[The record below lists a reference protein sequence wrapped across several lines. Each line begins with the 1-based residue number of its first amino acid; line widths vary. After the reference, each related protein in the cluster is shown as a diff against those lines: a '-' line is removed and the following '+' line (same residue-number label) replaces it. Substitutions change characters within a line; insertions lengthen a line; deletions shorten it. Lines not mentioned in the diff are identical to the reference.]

1 MVVSPLSHRPFSVI
15 WGGSIIHT
23 IICRVHLMPD
33 INAHR
38 HATAEFW
45 LGVRHELPLQ
55 LGVIPFGLV
64 FGILGLASGLTG
76 LQTILLSSILFGG
89 ASQVVFAQ
97 LWAAGVPPL
106 VVGGSVGVVN
116 LRHVLYS
123 ASMAQYLRHLP
134 LRWRILLGY
143 LLTDEAYAVSIKR
156 FQDGPHSPY
165 QHYHLLGSGVTLWVA
180 WQASTIAGVIAGTT
194 IPDSWS
200 LSFAIPLTFIA
211 VVAPSIRRRADLVAC
226 VVAATLSLLCQPL
239 PWKSWIMVAACGGVA
254 AGWLTHYQTQKQDR
268 ITADNDRGMS

>member
-1 MVVSPLSHRPFSVI
+1 MVVPPLSHRPFSVK
-15 WGGSIIHT
+15 WAGSIIHT
-23 IICRVHLMPD
+23 INCRVHLMPD

-180 WQASTIAGVIAGTT
+180 WQTSTITGVMAGTT

-226 VVAATLSLLCQPL
+226 VVAATLSLICQPL
-239 PWKSWIMVAACGGVA
+239 PWNSWIMIAACGGVA
-254 AGWLTHYQTQKQDR
+254 AGWLTHHHTQRQDR

>member
-1 MVVSPLSHRPFSVI
+1 
-15 WGGSIIHT
+15 
-23 IICRVHLMPD
+23 MPD

-38 HATAEFW
+38 HATSEFW

-106 VVGGSVGVVN
+106 VVTGSVGVVN

-156 FQDGPHSPY
+156 FHDGPHSPY

-226 VVAATLSLLCQPL
+226 VVAATLSLICQPL
-239 PWKSWIMVAACGGVA
+239 PWNSWIMIAACGGVA
-254 AGWLTHYQTQKQDR
+254 AGWLTHHHTQRQDR

>member
-1 MVVSPLSHRPFSVI
+1 
-15 WGGSIIHT
+15 
-23 IICRVHLMPD
+23 MPN

-64 FGILGLASGLTG
+64 FGILGLSSGLTG

-106 VVGGSVGVVN
+106 VVGGSTGVVN

-211 VVAPSIRRRADLVAC
+211 VVAPSIRRRADLLAC
-226 VVAATLSLLCQPL
+226 VVAATLSLICQPL
-239 PWKSWIMVAACGGVA
+239 PWKSWIMVAACGDVA

-268 ITADNDRGMS
+268 INAANDRGMS